1 MIHEKNTDAVWSEAI
16 SVYDYDYTSCAY
28 TQSTKLLHSVAILNQ
43 VKQNWRVSFTAC
55 TFYTT
60 WGQEA

>member
-28 TQSTKLLHSVAILNQ
+28 TQSTKLLHSVAILNK
-43 VKQNWRVSFTAC
+43 VKQN
-55 TFYTT
+55 
-60 WGQEA
+60 